1 MLWKNDWGRC
11 DVTKHEL
18 SQVYYLNSEIEML
31 RKELADLETRSIKG
45 QQLTGMPSGK
55 NGTGDPV
62 GDRAAKIADLKHLIE
77 INLDKLM
84 IQRKR
89 ITEYII
95 SIDDSMIRQILYLRY
110 ISCLT
115 WRQVAAYMG
124 RVDAEDSIRKMH
136 DRFLHGK

>member
-1 MLWKNDWGRC
+1 M
-11 DVTKHEL
+11 TKHEL

-31 RKELADLETRSIKG
+31 RKELADLENQSIKG

-77 INLDKLM
+77 INLDKLV
-84 IQRKR
+84 IQRNR

-115 WRQVAAYMG
+115 WRQVATYMG
-124 RVDAEDSIRKMH
+124 RGDAEDSIRMMH
-136 DRFLHGK
+136 DRFLRKK

>member
-1 MLWKNDWGRC
+1 M
-11 DVTKHEL
+11 TKHEL

-77 INLDKLM
+77 INLDKLV

-95 SIDDSMIRQILYLRY
+95 GIDDSMMRQILYLRY

-136 DRFLHGK
+136 DRFLQAK

>member
-1 MLWKNDWGRC
+1 MLWKNEWGRC

-77 INLDKLM
+77 INLDKLV

-95 SIDDSMIRQILYLRY
+95 GIDDSMMRQILYLRY

-136 DRFLHGK
+136 DRFLQAK

>member
-1 MLWKNDWGRC
+1 M
-11 DVTKHEL
+11 TKHEL
-18 SQVYYLNSEIEML
+18 SQVYYLSSEIEML
-31 RKELADLETRSIKG
+31 RKELADLENQSIKG

>member
-1 MLWKNDWGRC
+1 M
-11 DVTKHEL
+11 TKHEL

-55 NGTGDPV
+55 NGTGDPI

-77 INLDKLM
+77 INLDKLV

-95 SIDDSMIRQILYLRY
+95 SIDDSVIRQILYLRY

-115 WRQVAAYMG
+115 WRQVAASLG
-124 RVDAEDSIRKMH
+124 RVDAEDSIRKTH
-136 DRFLHGK
+136 DRFLRGK